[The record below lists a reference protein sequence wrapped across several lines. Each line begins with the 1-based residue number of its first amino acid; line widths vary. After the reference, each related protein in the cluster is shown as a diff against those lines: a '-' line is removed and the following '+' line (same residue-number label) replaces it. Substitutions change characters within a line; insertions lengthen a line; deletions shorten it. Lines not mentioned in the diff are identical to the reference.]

1 MKLTLKTPRQALN
14 KAFMKVKPTRVEI
27 ENFKT
32 NLISLLDGIREDG
45 REEFNKNVL
54 NQCAAIL
61 F

>member
-32 NLISLLDGIREDG
+32 NLISLLDGMICPR
-45 REEFNKNVL
+45 FNGQFKRL
-54 NQCAAIL
+54 ISC
-61 F
+61 